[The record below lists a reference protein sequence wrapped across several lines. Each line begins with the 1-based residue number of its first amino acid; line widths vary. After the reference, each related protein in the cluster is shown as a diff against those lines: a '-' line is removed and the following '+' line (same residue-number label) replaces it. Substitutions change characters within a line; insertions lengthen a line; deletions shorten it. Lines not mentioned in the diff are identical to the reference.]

1 MMMQLS
7 HFLLVSSKN
16 LLSQP
21 TRLYQMSNASNTPQ
35 INHLRRP
42 TALAAMLVS
51 LVLVASACGSSSTA
65 KEALSL
71 NGDSVS
77 VDKFEKTIL
86 QLADAKQITLEK
98 GHATGDVARSVL
110 GAMLRGV
117 ATSQIVKQYKEATSQ
132 ADKDAVLAQ
141 MKQDPNFDALGPDLK
156 DLILSMNAE
165 DLALARIKAP
175 AEKEVA
181 AMYEKAPA
189 SLGAMCV
196 QHILVKESATAD
208 KVLKL
213 LNEGGDFKKLAGEYS
228 TEPNADKTGG
238 VLGSADGDCLLLSDY
253 QAQFDAGF
261 TAGALLA
268 KPGVPYGPVKSG
280 FGYHVILVRP
290 YADITLSLNAL
301 LAKTPGQML
310 VVGLLATS
318 TVTVGSQYGHFDA
331 ATNKIVAN

>member
-1 MMMQLS
+1 MPIAANAPQ
-7 HFLLVSSKN
+7 SKN
-16 LLSQP
+16 F
-21 TRLYQMSNASNTPQ
+21 
-35 INHLRRP
+35 RRP
-42 TALAAMLVS
+42 SVLAAMLVS
-51 LVLVASACGSSSTA
+51 LVLVATGCGSSNSA
-65 KEALSL
+65 NNALSL

-86 QLADAKQITLEK
+86 QLADAEQITLES
-98 GHATGDVARSVL
+98 GQATGDVARSVL
-110 GAMLRGV
+110 GWMLRGL
-117 ATSQIVKQYKEATSQ
+117 ATSQIIEQYNEAATQ
-132 ADKDAVLAQ
+132 ADKDAILTQ
-141 MKQDPNFDALGPDLK
+141 IQDDPSFDLLGPDLK

-175 AEKEVA
+175 SEKEVA

-196 QHILVKESATAD
+196 QHILVEESATAD
-208 KVLKL
+208 EVMKL
-213 LNEGGDFKKLAGEYS
+213 LNDGGDFKKLAGEYS
-228 TEPNADKTGG
+228 IEPNAGETGG
-238 VLGSADGDCLLLSDY
+238 VLGSAEGDCLLLSDY
-253 QAQFDAGF
+253 QEQIDPGF

-280 FGYHVILVRP
+280 FGYHVILARP
-290 YADITLSLNAL
+290 YADISSSLNAL
-301 LAKTPGQML
+301 LKTMPGQML

>member
-1 MMMQLS
+1 MS
-7 HFLLVSSKN
+7 I
-16 LLSQP
+16 P
-21 TRLYQMSNASNTPQ
+21 TSAS
-35 INHLRRP
+35 LFSRFRRP
-42 TALAAMLVS
+42 ATVAAILISSALVITS
-51 LVLVASACGSSSTA
+51 CGSSPVS
-65 KEALSL
+65 KNALSF
-71 NGDSVS
+71 NGDNVS
-77 VDKFEKTIL
+77 IDKFDKTIA
-86 QLADAKQITLEK
+86 QLADAKQITLEN

-117 ATSQIVKQYKEATSQ
+117 ATSQIVKEYKESITQ

-141 MKQDPNFDALGPDLK
+141 MKQDSNFDALGPELK
-156 DLILSMNAE
+156 DLILTMNAD

-175 AEKEVA
+175 AEKDVA

-189 SLGAMCV
+189 SLGALCV

-213 LNEGGDFKKLAGEYS
+213 LNDGGDFKKLAGEYS
-228 TEPNADKTGG
+228 TEPNADKSGG

-268 KPGVPYGPVKSG
+268 KAGVPYGPVKSS

-301 LAKTPGQML
+301 LAKNPGQML

-318 TVTVGSQYGHFDA
+318 KVTVGSQYGHFDA

>member
-1 MMMQLS
+1 
-7 HFLLVSSKN
+7 
-16 LLSQP
+16 
-21 TRLYQMSNASNTPQ
+21 MSIAANTPQ
-35 INHLRRP
+35 SKHFRRP

-51 LVLVASACGSSSTA
+51 LVLVATACGSSSSA
-65 KEALSL
+65 NEAFSL

-86 QLADAKQITLEK
+86 QLADAKQITLEN
-98 GHATGDVARSVL
+98 GQASGDVARSVL

-117 ATSQIVKQYKEATSQ
+117 ATSQIVQQYNEAPTQ
-132 ADKDAVLAQ
+132 DDKDAVLAQ
-141 MKQDPNFDALGPDLK
+141 MQEDPNFDALGPDLK
-156 DLILSMNAE
+156 DLILSMNSE
-165 DLALARIKAP
+165 DLALARVKAP
-175 AEKEVA
+175 AEKEVV

-208 KVLKL
+208 KVLNL
-213 LNEGGDFKKLAGEYS
+213 LNDGGDFKKLAGEYS
-228 TEPNADKTGG
+228 IEPNAGETGG

-268 KPGVPYGPVKSG
+268 KPGVPTGPVKSS
-280 FGYHVILVRP
+280 FGYHVILARP

-310 VVGLLATS
+310 VIGLLATS

>member
-1 MMMQLS
+1 MPIAANAPQ
-7 HFLLVSSKN
+7 SKN
-16 LLSQP
+16 F
-21 TRLYQMSNASNTPQ
+21 
-35 INHLRRP
+35 RRP
-42 TALAAMLVS
+42 SILAAMLVS
-51 LVLVASACGSSSTA
+51 FVLVATGCGSSDSA
-65 KEALSL
+65 NNALSL

-86 QLADAKQITLEK
+86 QLADAEIITLEN
-98 GHATGDVARSVL
+98 GQATGEEARSVL
-110 GAMLRGV
+110 GWMLRGL
-117 ATSQIVKQYKEATSQ
+117 ATSQIIEQYNEAATQ
-132 ADKDAVLAQ
+132 ADKDEILTQ
-141 MKQDPNFDALGPDLK
+141 IQDDPSFDLLGPDLK

-175 AEKEVA
+175 SEKEVA

-196 QHILVKESATAD
+196 QHILVEESATAD

-213 LNEGGDFKKLAGEYS
+213 LNDGGDFKKLAGEYS
-228 TEPNADKTGG
+228 IEPNAGETGG

-253 QAQFDAGF
+253 QEQIDPGF

-280 FGYHVILVRP
+280 FGYHVILARP
-290 YADITLSLNAL
+290 YADISSSLNAL
-301 LAKTPGQML
+301 LKTTPGQML

>member
-1 MMMQLS
+1 MPIAANAPQ
-7 HFLLVSSKN
+7 SKN
-16 LLSQP
+16 F
-21 TRLYQMSNASNTPQ
+21 
-35 INHLRRP
+35 RRP
-42 TALAAMLVS
+42 SVLAAMLVS
-51 LVLVASACGSSSTA
+51 LVLVATGCGSSNSA
-65 KEALSL
+65 NNALSL

-86 QLADAKQITLEK
+86 QLADAEIITLEN
-98 GHATGDVARSVL
+98 GQATGEEARSVL
-110 GAMLRGV
+110 GWMLRGL
-117 ATSQIVKQYKEATSQ
+117 ATSQIIEQYNEAATQ
-132 ADKDAVLAQ
+132 ADKDAILTQ
-141 MKQDPNFDALGPDLK
+141 IQDDPSFDLLGPDLK

-196 QHILVKESATAD
+196 QHIVVEESATAD

-213 LNEGGDFKKLAGEYS
+213 LNDGGDFKKLAGEYS
-228 TEPNADKTGG
+228 IEPNAGETGG

-253 QAQFDAGF
+253 QEQIDPGF

-280 FGYHVILVRP
+280 FGYHVILARP
-290 YADITLSLNAL
+290 YADISSSLNAL
-301 LAKTPGQML
+301 LKTTPGQML

>member
-1 MMMQLS
+1 MPIAANAPQ
-7 HFLLVSSKN
+7 SKN
-16 LLSQP
+16 F
-21 TRLYQMSNASNTPQ
+21 
-35 INHLRRP
+35 RRP
-42 TALAAMLVS
+42 SVLAAMLVS
-51 LVLVASACGSSSTA
+51 LVLVATGCGSSNSA
-65 KEALSL
+65 NNALSL

-86 QLADAKQITLEK
+86 QLADAEIITLEN
-98 GHATGDVARSVL
+98 GQATGEEARSVL
-110 GAMLRGV
+110 GWMLRGL
-117 ATSQIVKQYKEATSQ
+117 ATSQIIEQYNEAATQ
-132 ADKDAVLAQ
+132 ADKDAILTQ
-141 MKQDPNFDALGPDLK
+141 IQDDPSFDLLGPDLK
-156 DLILSMNAE
+156 DLILSMNSE

-175 AEKEVA
+175 SEKEVA

-196 QHILVKESATAD
+196 QHIVVEESATAD

-213 LNEGGDFKKLAGEYS
+213 LNDGGDFKKLAGEYS
-228 TEPNADKTGG
+228 IEPNAGETGG

-253 QAQFDAGF
+253 QEQIDPGF

-280 FGYHVILVRP
+280 FGYHVILARP
-290 YADITLSLNAL
+290 YADISSSLNAL
-301 LAKTPGQML
+301 LKTTPGQML

>member
-1 MMMQLS
+1 
-7 HFLLVSSKN
+7 
-16 LLSQP
+16 
-21 TRLYQMSNASNTPQ
+21 
-35 INHLRRP
+35 
-42 TALAAMLVS
+42 
-51 LVLVASACGSSSTA
+51 
-65 KEALSL
+65 
-71 NGDSVS
+71 
-77 VDKFEKTIL
+77 
-86 QLADAKQITLEK
+86 
-98 GHATGDVARSVL
+98 
-110 GAMLRGV
+110 MLRGL
-117 ATSQIVKQYKEATSQ
+117 ATSQIVKQYNEVATQ

-141 MKQDPNFDALGPDLK
+141 MQEDPNFDALGPDLK
-156 DLILSMNAE
+156 DLILSMNTE
-165 DLALARIKAP
+165 DLVLARIKAP

-181 AMYEKAPA
+181 AMYENAPA

-228 TEPNADKTGG
+228 IEPNAGETGG

-268 KPGVPYGPVKSG
+268 KPGVPTGPVKSS
-280 FGYHVILVRP
+280 FGYHIILARP

-301 LAKTPGQML
+301 LAKTPGPML

-318 TVTVGSQYGHFDA
+318 TVNVGSQYGHFDA

>member
-1 MMMQLS
+1 
-7 HFLLVSSKN
+7 
-16 LLSQP
+16 
-21 TRLYQMSNASNTPQ
+21 MSIAANTPQ
-35 INHLRRP
+35 IKHFRRP

-51 LVLVASACGSSSTA
+51 LVLVATGCGSSSTT

-77 VDKFEKTIL
+77 VDKFEKLIL
-86 QLADAKQITLEK
+86 QLADAKQITLEN
-98 GHATGDVARSVL
+98 GQATGDVARSVL

-117 ATSQIVKQYKEATSQ
+117 ATSQIVKQYNEAATQ

-141 MKQDPNFDALGPDLK
+141 MQEDPNFDALGPDLK

-165 DLALARIKAP
+165 DLVLARIKAP

-189 SLGAMCV
+189 SLAMCV
-196 QHILVKESATAD
+196 QHILVEESATAD

-213 LNEGGDFKKLAGEYS
+213 LNDGGDFKKLAGEYS
-228 TEPNADKTGG
+228 IEPNAGETGG

-268 KPGVPYGPVKSG
+268 KPGVPFGPVKSS
-280 FGYHVILVRP
+280 FGYHVILIRP